1 MVQVQLEPEI
11 EQKVREA
18 ANEQHISESFLIG
31 EVLKRWLE
39 DRQDYAAGIRA
50 LSEMKYTISLDEM
63 ERRSNVA
70 D

>member
-1 MVQVQLEPEI
+1 MVQVNLEPEI

-18 ANEQHISESFLIG
+18 ANQQEVTESFLIG

-39 DRQDYAAGIRA
+39 DRQDYATGIRA
-50 LSEMKYTISLDEM
+50 LSKMKYTITFDEM
-63 ERRSNVA
+63 ERRSDVA